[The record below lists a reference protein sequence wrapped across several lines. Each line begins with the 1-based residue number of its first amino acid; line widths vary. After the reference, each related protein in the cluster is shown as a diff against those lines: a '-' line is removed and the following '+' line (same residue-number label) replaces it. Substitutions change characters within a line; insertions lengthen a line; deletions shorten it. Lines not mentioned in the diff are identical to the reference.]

1 VPIAPP
7 GPTVC
12 ALMRIPSRPAED
24 PVTRWLDRASTLT
37 RPTRPYIG
45 GRPVDSRTDATFDSI
60 GPRDGRVVA
69 TLPAC
74 GAEDVDHAVATAR
87 AAFVDGRWRD
97 RTPAERKAVMLR
109 FATLVEEHRDELALL
124 ETLDTGKPIG
134 DTTSVDATGA
144 ATTLRWYA
152 EAADKLYG
160 EVAPT
165 GRDALATITREPV
178 GVVAAIVPW
187 NYPLIITTW
196 KLGPALIAGNSVI
209 VKPAE
214 QSPMATLRLA
224 ALATEAG
231 LPDGVL
237 NVLPG
242 EGATGAALTRHPDVD
257 KITFTGS
264 TATGRKVLEGSAASN
279 LKGVS
284 LELGG
289 KSPQVVF
296 ADAPDLDAA
305 AETIAWGIFYNQGQT
320 CHAGSRL
327 VVDERVADELVAKVV
342 EVGRSL
348 TPGDPLEDGTQLGAM
363 VSREQLDRVI
373 GYLELAGDEGATMP
387 LGQRTEASA
396 PVAGGCYLA
405 PTVLDHVPEGARI
418 GREEIF
424 GPVLTVHRFD
434 GSEAEGLRLAND
446 TEYGLAGAVWSAD
459 HGRAERVARGIR
471 AGAVYINTF
480 DVGDVTVPH
489 GGYGSSGFGG
499 RDKSLHAV
507 EQYTELKTTW
517 RQL

>member
-1 VPIAPP
+1 VSSWYDRA
-7 GPTVC
+7 
-12 ALMRIPSRPAED
+12 AA
-24 PVTRWLDRASTLT
+24 LDRPTL
-37 RPTRPYIG
+37 PFVG
-45 GRPVDSRTDATFDSI
+45 GRPVEPQTEATFDSV

-69 TLPAC
+69 SFPAC
-74 GAEDVDHAVATAR
+74 GSADVDRAVR
-87 AAFVDGRWRD
+87 AARESFRDGRWRELPPI
-97 RTPAERKAVMLR
+97 RRKAVLLR
-109 FATLVEEHRDELALL
+109 FAELVEDHRDELALL

-134 DTTSVDATGA
+134 DTTSVDVPSV

-165 GRDALATITREPV
+165 GPDALATVTRDPL

-187 NYPLIITTW
+187 NYPLIITAW
-196 KLGPALIAGNSVI
+196 KLGPALVSGNSVI

-242 EGATGAALTRHPDVD
+242 EGSTGAALAAHGDVD
-257 KITFTGS
+257 KVTFTGS
-264 TATGRKVLEGSAASN
+264 TTTGRKVLEASAGSN

-296 ADAPDLDAA
+296 ADVPDLGAA
-305 AETIAWGIFYNQGQT
+305 AEAIAWGIFYNQGQT

-327 VVDERVADELVAKVV
+327 VVDERIADDLVAEVA
-342 EVGRSL
+342 EVGRGL
-348 TPGDPLEDGTQLGAM
+348 VPGDPLAPATRLGAM
-363 VSREQLDRVI
+363 VSREQLDRVV
-373 GYLELAGDEGATMP
+373 GYLELAEDEGATRP
-387 LGQRTEASA
+387 LGEPREAAA

-434 GSEAEGLRLAND
+434 GSEAEGLRIANG

-471 AGAVYINTF
+471 AGAVYVNSF
-480 DVGDVTVPH
+480 DVGDITVPH

-507 EQYTELKTTW
+507 DQYTELKTTW

>member
-1 VPIAPP
+1 M
-7 GPTVC
+7 T
-12 ALMRIPSRPAED
+12 
-24 PVTRWLDRASTLT
+24 TWFDRAAALD
-37 RPTRPYIG
+37 RPTRPFIDG
-45 GRPVDSRTDATFDSI
+45 SPVEPRTDATFDSV

-69 TLPAC
+69 SFPAS
-74 GAEDVDHAVATAR
+74 GAEDVDRAVR
-87 AAFVDGRWRD
+87 AARQAFDDGRWRD
-97 RTPAERKAVMLR
+97 LAPAQRKAVLLR
-109 FATLVEEHRDELALL
+109 FAALVEAHRDELALL

-134 DTTSVDATGA
+134 DTTSVDAPSV

-165 GRDALATITREPV
+165 GSEALATITREPV
-178 GVVAAIVPW
+178 GVVAAILPW
-187 NYPLIITTW
+187 NYPLIITAW
-196 KLGPALIAGNSVI
+196 KLGPALATGNSVI

-231 LPDGVL
+231 LPAGVL

-242 EGATGAALTRHPDVD
+242 EGATGAALAGHAGVD
-257 KITFTGS
+257 KLTFTGS
-264 TATGRKVLEGSAASN
+264 TATGRKVLAASAASN
-279 LKGVS
+279 LKSVS

-296 ADAPDLDAA
+296 ADVPDLAQA

-327 VVDERVADELVAKVV
+327 VVDERIADALVAEVV

-348 TPGDPLEDGTQLGAM
+348 VPGDPLDEGTQLGAM
-363 VSREQLDRVI
+363 VSREQLERVV
-373 GYLELAGDEGATMP
+373 GYLELADEEGATRP
-387 LGQRTEASA
+387 LGEPHEATS

-405 PTVLDHVPEGARI
+405 PTVLDHVPDGARI

-434 GSEAEGLRLAND
+434 GSEGEALRLANG

-471 AGAVYINTF
+471 AGAVYINSF
-480 DVGDVTVPH
+480 DVGDITVPH

-499 RDKSLHAV
+499 RDKSLHAID
-507 EQYTELKTTW
+507 QYTELKTTW

>member
-1 VPIAPP
+1 VP
-7 GPTVC
+7 
-12 ALMRIPSRPAED
+12 S
-24 PVTRWLDRASTLT
+24 WLDRAAALDL
-37 RPTRPYIG
+37 PTRPFID
-45 GRPVDSRTDATFDSI
+45 GRSVAPHTEATFDSV
-60 GPRDGRVVA
+60 GPRDGQVVA
-69 TLPAC
+69 SFPAC
-74 GAEDVDHAVATAR
+74 GSDDVDRAVR
-87 AAFVDGRWRD
+87 AARVAFDDGRWRD
-97 RTPAERKAVMLR
+97 LAPSRRKAVLLR
-109 FATLVEEHRDELALL
+109 FAELVEEHRDELALL

-134 DTTSVDATGA
+134 DTTSVDAPSA

-152 EAADKLYG
+152 EAVDKLYG

-165 GRDALATITREPV
+165 GPDALATITREPV

-187 NYPLIITTW
+187 NYPLIITAW

-224 ALATEAG
+224 TLAAEAG

-242 EGATGAALTRHPDVD
+242 EGATGALLAGHADVD
-257 KITFTGS
+257 KLTFTGS
-264 TATGRKVLEGSAASN
+264 TATGRKVLEASAASN
-279 LKGVS
+279 LKSVS

-296 ADAPDLDAA
+296 ADVPDLDAA
-305 AETIAWGIFYNQGQT
+305 AESIAWGIFYNQGQT

-327 VVDERVADELVAKVV
+327 VVDERVADELVARVSAIGAGLV
-342 EVGRSL
+342 
-348 TPGDPLEDGTQLGAM
+348 PGDPLEAGTRLGAM
-363 VSREQLDRVI
+363 VSREQLDRVV
-373 GYLELAGDEGATMP
+373 GYLELAQDEGATRP
-387 LGQRTEASA
+387 LGGRGQAAA

-418 GREEIF
+418 AREEIF

-434 GSEAEGLRLAND
+434 GSEAEAVRIANA

-471 AGAVYINTF
+471 AGAVYINSF
-480 DVGDVTVPH
+480 DVGDLTVPH

>member
-1 VPIAPP
+1 
-7 GPTVC
+7 
-12 ALMRIPSRPAED
+12 MPS
-24 PVTRWLDRASTLT
+24 WIDRAADIA
-37 RPTRPYIG
+37 RPTRPFVDG
-45 GRPVDSRTDATFDSI
+45 GEVEPRTDATFDSI

-74 GAEDVDHAVATAR
+74 GAQDVDRAVDAAR

-97 RTPAERKAVMLR
+97 RPPAERKAVLLR
-109 FATLVEEHRDELALL
+109 FAERVEEHRDELALL

-134 DTTSVDATGA
+134 DTTSVDAPSV
-144 ATTLRWYA
+144 ATTMRWYA

-165 GRDALATITREPV
+165 GPEALATITREPV

-187 NYPLIITTW
+187 NYPLIITAW

-224 ALATEAG
+224 ALASEAG
-231 LPDGVL
+231 LPDGVF

-242 EGATGAALTRHPDVD
+242 EGETGALLAGHPGID
-257 KITFTGS
+257 KVTFTGS
-264 TATGRKVLEGSAASN
+264 TATGRKVLTASAASN

-296 ADAPDLDAA
+296 ADVADLDAA

-327 VVDERVADELVAKVV
+327 VVDEAVADDLVAKVV
-342 EVGRSL
+342 EVGRGL
-348 TPGDPLEDGTQLGAM
+348 VPGDPLDESTQLGAM
-363 VSREQLDRVI
+363 VSREQLDRVL
-373 GYLELAGDEGATMP
+373 GYLELAEDEGAARP
-387 LGQRTEASA
+387 LGDREEAAA
-396 PVAGGCYLA
+396 PIDGGCYLA
-405 PTVLDHVPEGARI
+405 PTVLDHVPEGSRI

-434 GSEAEGLRLAND
+434 GSEAEGLRIANA

-459 HGRAERVARGIR
+459 HGRAERIARGIR
-471 AGAVYINTF
+471 AGAVYINSF

-489 GGYGSSGFGG
+489 GGYGASGFGG

-507 EQYTELKTTW
+507 DQYTELKTTW

>member
-1 VPIAPP
+1 VR
-7 GPTVC
+7 T
-12 ALMRIPSRPAED
+12 
-24 PVTRWLDRASTLT
+24 WFDRAAALD
-37 RPTRPYIG
+37 RPTRPFIG
-45 GRPVDSRTDATFDSI
+45 GRPVDPRTDATFASV
-60 GPRDGRVVA
+60 GPRDGTVVA

-74 GAEDVDHAVATAR
+74 GAEDVDRAVEAAR
-87 AAFVDGRWRD
+87 AAFDDGRWRD
-97 RTPAERKAVMLR
+97 RAPAERKAVLLR
-109 FATLVEEHRDELALL
+109 FADLVEEHRDELALL

-134 DTTSVDATGA
+134 DTTSVDAPGV

-165 GRDALATITREPV
+165 GPDALATITREPV

-187 NYPLIITTW
+187 NYPLIITAW
-196 KLGPALIAGNSVI
+196 KLGPALITGNSVI

-231 LPDGVL
+231 LPDGVV

-242 EGATGAALTRHPDVD
+242 EGATGAALAGHPGID
-257 KITFTGS
+257 KVTFTGS
-264 TATGRKVLEGSAASN
+264 AGTGRRVLEAAAASN
-279 LKGVS
+279 LKSVS

-305 AETIAWGIFYNQGQT
+305 AATIAWGIFYNQGQT

-327 VVDERVADELVAKVV
+327 VVDASIADDLVARIV
-342 EVGRSL
+342 EVGREL
-348 TPGDPLEDGTQLGAM
+348 HPGDPLDEATRLGAL
-363 VSREQLDRVI
+363 VSREQLDRVV
-373 GYLELAGDEGATMP
+373 GYLDLAEQEGATMP
-387 LGQRTEASA
+387 LGERAEAAA
-396 PVAGGCYLA
+396 PVTGGSYLA

-434 GSEAEGLRLAND
+434 GSEAEGLRIANG

-471 AGAVYINTF
+471 AGVVYINSF
-480 DVGDVTVPH
+480 DVGDITVPH

-507 EQYTELKTTW
+507 DQYTELKTTW

>member
-1 VPIAPP
+1 
-7 GPTVC
+7 
-12 ALMRIPSRPAED
+12 MPS
-24 PVTRWLDRASTLT
+24 WFDRAAALDL
-37 RPTRPYIG
+37 PTRPFID
-45 GRPVDSRTDATFDSI
+45 GRSVAAHTDTTFDSV

-69 TLPAC
+69 SFPAC
-74 GAEDVDHAVATAR
+74 GSDDVDRAVRAGR
-87 AAFVDGRWRD
+87 AAFDDGRWRD
-97 RTPAERKAVMLR
+97 LAPAGRKHVLLR
-109 FATLVEEHRDELALL
+109 FAELVEQHRDELALL

-134 DTTSVDATGA
+134 DTTSVDAPSV

-152 EAADKLYG
+152 EVADKLYG

-165 GRDALATITREPV
+165 GPDALATITREPV

-187 NYPLIITTW
+187 NYPLIITAW
-196 KLGPALIAGNSVI
+196 KLGPALITGNSVI

-224 ALATEAG
+224 ALAAEAG

-242 EGATGAALTRHPDVD
+242 EGATGAWLAGHADVD
-257 KITFTGS
+257 KLTFTGS
-264 TATGRKVLEGSAASN
+264 TATGRKVLEASAASN

-305 AETIAWGIFYNQGQT
+305 AEAIAWGIFYNQGQT

-327 VVDERVADELVAKVV
+327 VVDERIADELVAKVS
-342 EVGRSL
+342 ELGAGL
-348 TPGDPLEDGTQLGAM
+348 LPGDPLEAGTQLGAM
-363 VSREQLDRVI
+363 VSREQLERVV
-373 GYLELAGDEGATMP
+373 GYLELAEAEGATRP
-387 LGQRTEASA
+387 LGEPREAVA

-424 GPVLTVHRFD
+424 GPVLSVHRFD
-434 GSEAEGLRLAND
+434 GSEAEAVRIANA

-471 AGAVYINTF
+471 AGAVYINSF
-480 DVGDVTVPH
+480 DVGDITVPH

-507 EQYTELKTTW
+507 DQYTELKTTW

>member
-1 VPIAPP
+1 M
-7 GPTVC
+7 PT
-12 ALMRIPSRPAED
+12 
-24 PVTRWLDRASTLT
+24 WLDRAAALD
-37 RPTRPYIG
+37 RPTRPFIDG
-45 GRPVDSRTDATFDSI
+45 STVEPRTDATFDSV

-69 TLPAC
+69 SFPAC
-74 GAEDVDHAVATAR
+74 GTEDVDRAVAAAR
-87 AAFVDGRWRD
+87 QAFDDGRWRELA
-97 RTPAERKAVMLR
+97 PAKRKAVLLR
-109 FATLVEEHRDELALL
+109 FAALVEAHRDELALL

-134 DTTSVDATGA
+134 DTTSVDAPSVA
-144 ATTLRWYA
+144 ATLRWYA

-165 GRDALATITREPV
+165 GPDALATITREPV

-187 NYPLIITTW
+187 NYPLIITAW
-196 KLGPALIAGNSVI
+196 KLGPALVTGNSVI

-224 ALATEAG
+224 ALAAEAG

-237 NVLPG
+237 NILPG
-242 EGATGAALTRHPDVD
+242 EGATGAALAGHGDVD
-257 KITFTGS
+257 KVTFTGS
-264 TATGRKVLEGSAASN
+264 TATGRKVLAASADSN
-279 LKGVS
+279 LKSVS

-296 ADAPDLDAA
+296 ADVPDLAEAA
-305 AETIAWGIFYNQGQT
+305 QTIAWGIFYNQGQT

-327 VVDERVADELVAKVV
+327 VVDERIADALVAEVV
-342 EVGRSL
+342 EVGRGL
-348 TPGDPLEDGTQLGAM
+348 VPGDPLDEGTQLGAM
-363 VSREQLDRVI
+363 VSREQLDRVV
-373 GYLELAGDEGATMP
+373 GYLELADGEGATRP
-387 LGQRTEASA
+387 LGEPREATA

-405 PTVLDHVPEGARI
+405 PTVLDHVPDGARI
-418 GREEIF
+418 GQEEIF

-434 GSEAEGLRLAND
+434 GSEAEALRIANG
-446 TEYGLAGAVWSAD
+446 TEYGLAGAAWSSD

-471 AGAVYINTF
+471 AGAVYINSF

-499 RDKSLHAV
+499 RDKSLHAID
-507 EQYTELKTTW
+507 QYTELKTTW

>member
-1 VPIAPP
+1 VH
-7 GPTVC
+7 T
-12 ALMRIPSRPAED
+12 
-24 PVTRWLDRASTLT
+24 WFDRAAALD
-37 RPTRPYIG
+37 RPTRPFID
-45 GRPVDSRTDATFDSI
+45 GRPVDPRTDATFTSV
-60 GPRDGRVVA
+60 GPRDGTVVA

-74 GAEDVDHAVATAR
+74 GAEDVDRAVEAAR
-87 AAFVDGRWRD
+87 AAFADGRWRD
-97 RTPAERKAVMLR
+97 RAPAERKAVLLR
-109 FATLVEEHRDELALL
+109 FADLVEEHRDELALL

-134 DTTSVDATGA
+134 DTTSVDAPSVA
-144 ATTLRWYA
+144 ATLRWYA

-165 GRDALATITREPV
+165 GPDALATITREPV

-187 NYPLIITTW
+187 NYPLIITAW
-196 KLGPALIAGNSVI
+196 KLGPALITGNSVI

-231 LPDGVL
+231 LPDGVV

-242 EGATGAALTRHPDVD
+242 EGATGAALAGHSGID
-257 KITFTGS
+257 KVTFTGS
-264 TATGRKVLEGSAASN
+264 TATGRRVLEAAAASN
-279 LKGVS
+279 LKSVS

-327 VVDERVADELVAKVV
+327 VVDASIADDLVARIV
-342 EVGRSL
+342 EVGQGLR
-348 TPGDPLEDGTQLGAM
+348 PGDPLDEATRLGAL
-363 VSREQLDRVI
+363 VSREQLARVV
-373 GYLELAGDEGATMP
+373 GYLDVAEQEGATMP
-387 LGQRTEASA
+387 LGERAEAVA
-396 PVAGGCYLA
+396 PVAGGSYLA

-434 GSEAEGLRLAND
+434 GSEAEGLRIANS

-471 AGAVYINTF
+471 AGVVYINSF
-480 DVGDVTVPH
+480 DVGDITVPH

-507 EQYTELKTTW
+507 DQYTELKTTW